1 MSGKPLPVVRLSKIE
16 AAPAARRWLVEG
28 LWSEEAV
35 GFIGGT
41 PKSGKTWLALE
52 IAVAVASG
60 RPCLGRYPV
69 SNPGPVLLFAAEDAP
84 PAVRT
89 RGAGLATAR
98 GIDFER
104 LAVGLI
110 HQPVLRL
117 DVVEDR
123 EALAIT
129 IAQIQPRL
137 LVLDPLVRLHRGDEN
152 SSAEISDLL
161 GFLRAL
167 QREHHLAIL
176 LVHHIRKSGASQP
189 GQALRGSGDLHAWG
203 DSNLYLLRREQQVI
217 LQVEHRAQPAP
228 PPVALTLEGSPPR
241 LVVRDLEPTAAP
253 SELERRVLDSL
264 AREPMTRGAL
274 RDLLR
279 VRNESL
285 GEVLDRLEGAGRV
298 VRLEGRLAVPVPVP

>member
-1 MSGKPLPVVRLSKIE
+1 MSAPTLPVVRLSKID
-16 AAPAARRWLVEG
+16 AAPTARRWLVEG

-35 GFIGGT
+35 GFVGGT

-60 RPCLGRYPV
+60 RPCLGRYAV

-84 PAVRT
+84 PDVRL
-89 RGAGLATAR
+89 RGAGLAKAR

-117 DVVEDR
+117 DLDEDR
-123 EALAIT
+123 RALAST
-129 IAQIQPRL
+129 VAQIQPRL

-161 GFLRAL
+161 GFLRQL
-167 QREHHLAIL
+167 QREHHVAVL

-203 DSNLYLLRREQQVI
+203 DSNLYLLRREQQVV
-217 LQVEHRAQPAP
+217 LQAEHRAQPAP
-228 PPVALTLEGSPPR
+228 PPVALTLEGTPPR
-241 LVVRDLEPTAAP
+241 LVVRDLEASPELP
-253 SELERRVLDSL
+253 DLERRVLESL

-285 GEVLDRLEGAGRV
+285 GEVIERLEAAGRV

>member
-1 MSGKPLPVVRLSKIE
+1 MSGTPLPVVRLSKID
-16 AAPAARRWLVEG
+16 AALTARRWLVEG

-35 GFIGGT
+35 GFVGGI

-60 RPCLGRYPV
+60 RPCLGRYAV

-84 PAVRT
+84 PEVRI
-89 RGAGLATAR
+89 RGAGLAKAR

-117 DVVEDR
+117 DLDEDR
-123 EALAIT
+123 QALAAT
-129 IAQIQPRL
+129 VAQIQPRL

-161 GFLRAL
+161 GFLRQL
-167 QREHHLAIL
+167 QREHHVAVL

-203 DSNLYLLRREQQVI
+203 DSNLYLLRREQQVV
-217 LQVEHRAQPAP
+217 LQAEHRAQPAP
-228 PPVALTLEGSPPR
+228 PPVTLTLEGAPPR
-241 LVVRDLEPTAAP
+241 LVVRDLEPAAEVP
-253 SELERRVLDSL
+253 DLDRRVLESL

-285 GEVLDRLEGAGRV
+285 GEVLERLEAAGRV

>member
-1 MSGKPLPVVRLSKIE
+1 MSATPLPVVRLAKLDDTPVE
-16 AAPAARRWLVEG
+16 RRWLVEG

-35 GFIGGT
+35 GFVGGT

-52 IAVAVASG
+52 MAVAVASG
-60 RPCLGRYPV
+60 KPCLGRYAVP
-69 SNPGPVLLFAAEDAP
+69 NPGPVLLFAAEDAP
-84 PAVRT
+84 AAVRL
-89 RGAGLATAR
+89 RGAGLAKAR

-110 HQPVLRL
+110 TQPVLRL
-117 DVVEDR
+117 DLPHDR
-123 EALAIT
+123 EALAAT
-129 IAQIQPRL
+129 VAKIQPRL

-161 GFLRAL
+161 GFLRQL
-167 QREHHLAIL
+167 QREHHVAVL
-176 LVHHIRKSGASQP
+176 LVHHIRKSGAAQP

-203 DSNLYLLRREQQVI
+203 DSNLYLLRKEQQVV
-217 LQVEHRAQPAP
+217 LQVEHRAQSAQ
-228 PPVALTLEGSPPR
+228 PPVSLTLEGTPPR
-241 LVVRDLEPTAAP
+241 LVVRDLEPAAEVP
-253 SELERRVLDSL
+253 ELERRVLASL
-264 AREPMTRGAL
+264 AREPMTRAAL

-285 GEVLDRLEGAGRV
+285 GDVLERLEAVGRV